1 MARDSKKRGRGSR
14 THGGGSQKKRRGAGN
29 RGGRGD
35 AGRKKHEARNHP
47 PLGKHGFKRPEKAV
61 EEVETINVSELD
73 KQIYELAEEGVA
85 EETDDGYE
93 VNVADLGVDK
103 VLGGGQVRNTLVV
116 HADDFSDSAA
126 EKIEDEG
133 GEVVVESEEEAEDG
147 VQESEDTESEDSD
160 E

>member
-35 AGRKKHEARNHP
+35 AGRKNHESRKHP
-47 PLGKHGFKRPEKAV
+47 PLGKHGFNRPEDVV
-61 EEVETINVSELD
+61 EEVETLNVGDLD
-73 KQIYELAEEGVA
+73 RRVESLVDEGLAEESG
-85 EETDDGYE
+85 DGFA
-93 VNVADLGVDK
+93 VDADDLGVDK

-116 HADDFSDSAA
+116 RAEDFSESAV
-126 EKIEDEG
+126 EKIEEAGGEAVVTGESDEG
-133 GEVVVESEEEAEDG
+133 GVEEESESG
-147 VQESEDTESEDSD
+147 D